1 MIIVLKPG
9 TSVEATREVTRRIEA
24 KDLKPVLLEGTERN
38 VINVLGDE
46 RILQKLNFESLSDVE
61 KAFMVLSPYKLVS
74 REAHPTDTVVDVG
87 GVPVGGSQF
96 AVIAGPCSVEGLEQM
111 QQTGGAV
118 KSAGAHILRGGAFKP
133 RTSPYSFQGL
143 GDEGVEIL
151 EKASAELS
159 MPVFTEVMEERDIDV
174 VEEHGAAFQIGSRN
188 MKNSRL
194 LTAVGKRKTPVLLKR
209 GMSATIEQLLLAAE
223 YIVSEGNPNVI
234 LCERGI
240 TTYETATRNTLDLNA
255 VAVLKEKTHLPVVV
269 DPSHGTGVR
278 EYVKPMALAAAAAG
292 ADGLMI
298 EVHHQPEDAWSDGH
312 QSLYPEQFQ
321 ELMEALEPVLHAVG
335 KELI

>member
-9 TSVEATREVTRRIEA
+9 TSIEATQEVTRRIEA
-24 KDLKPVLLEGTERN
+24 QDLKPVLLEGTERN

-74 REAHPTDTVVDVG
+74 REAHPTNTVVDVG
-87 GVPVGGSQF
+87 GVSVGGKGF
-96 AVIAGPCSVEGLEQM
+96 AVIAGPCSVESLEQM
-111 QQTGGAV
+111 QQTGEAV
-118 KSAGAHILRGGAFKP
+118 RSAGAHILRGGAFKP

-143 GDEGVEIL
+143 GVEGLQIL
-151 EKASAELS
+151 EKASEQLS
-159 MPVFTEVMEERDIDV
+159 MPVFTEVMEEKDIDH

-278 EYVKPMALAAAAAG
+278 SYVKPMALAAAAAG
-292 ADGLMI
+292 ADGLMV
-298 EVHHQPEDAWSDGH
+298 EVHHAPEDAWSDGH
-312 QSLYPEQFQ
+312 QSLYPEQFD
-321 ELMEALEPVLHAVG
+321 ELMKALDPVVKAVG
-335 KELI
+335 RELL

>member
-9 TSVEATREVTRRIEA
+9 TSVETTRELTERIEA
-24 KDLKPVLLEGTERN
+24 RDLKPVVLEGTERN

-46 RILQKLNFESLSDVE
+46 RELQELNFESLPDVE
-61 KAFMVLSPYKLVS
+61 KAFLILSPYKLVS
-74 REAHPTDTVVDVG
+74 REVHPTDTVVDVG
-87 GVPVGGSQF
+87 GVPVGGDEF
-96 AVIAGPCSVEGLEQM
+96 AVIAGPCSVESLEQM
-111 QQTGGAV
+111 QQTGEAV
-118 KSAGAHILRGGAFKP
+118 KGAGAHILRGGAFKP

-143 GDEGVEIL
+143 GVEGLKIL
-151 EKASAELS
+151 SEASDQLS
-159 MPVFTEVMEERDIDV
+159 MPVFTEVMEEKDIDA
-174 VEEHGAAFQIGSRN
+174 VEEHGGAFQIGSRN

-194 LTAVGKRKTPVLLKR
+194 LTAVGRRDTPVLLKR

-240 TTYETATRNTLDLNA
+240 TTFETATRNTLDINA

-278 EYVKPMALAAAAAG
+278 EYVQPMALAAAAAG
-292 ADGLMI
+292 ADGLMV
-298 EVHHQPEDAWSDGH
+298 EVHHSPEDAWSDGH
-312 QSLYPEQFQ
+312 QSLYPEQFA
-321 ELMEALEPVLHAVG
+321 ELMETLDPVVRAVG
-335 KELI
+335 RELL